1 MRKEMFD
8 TLEKSGIF
16 EMYEVKVENT
26 TNKDEI
32 GVFVEK
38 DDSTREK
45 VTLENFEKYFD
56 IKIEN

>member
-16 EMYEVKVENT
+16 EMYNVKIENT
-26 TNKDEI
+26 TSKEDI

-38 DDSTREK
+38 ENGTKEK
-45 VTLENFEKYFD
+45 VTLDNFEKYFD
-56 IKIEN
+56 IKLNK

>member
-16 EMYEVKVENT
+16 EMYNVKIENT
-26 TNKDEI
+26 TSKEDI

-38 DDSTREK
+38 DNDTREK

-56 IKIEN
+56 IKLDK

>member
-8 TLEKSGIF
+8 MLEKSGIF
-16 EMYEVKVENT
+16 EMYNVKIENT
-26 TNKDEI
+26 TNNQDK

-38 DDSTREK
+38 ENGTREK

-56 IKIEN
+56 IKLK

>member
-1 MRKEMFD
+1 MKKEMFD

-16 EMYEVKVENT
+16 EMYNVKIENT
-26 TNKDEI
+26 TNNQDK

-38 DDSTREK
+38 ENGMREK

-56 IKIEN
+56 IKLK